1 MNKFS
6 SSSNEYDRL
15 IHPIEIVS
23 RIIAIWPVDND
34 QSKLKGLLSVCH
46 RIGMICVTVIMTAAV
61 SFDVTRHW
69 NDMNEAT
76 ECALIASAFA
86 LSIVRMINY
95 SVHADDMRYVL
106 DTMRKDWVESS
117 PEDKIVL
124 DEKCRWT
131 FKLAKQFII
140 SVGLALG
147 LFMLTPMIEIV
158 VFHSEERILPFRGYF
173 MKNQTSSPLYER
185 LYVVNMVLGGL
196 CGTTIAGAT
205 SFNLVSTM
213 HGAARFAVL
222 QKKLEALKSD
232 DINCEP
238 AMVDCVKRHQDAIK
252 FADTLERI
260 INVLA
265 LGQFVIST
273 ALVCCA
279 GFQLASM
286 IEDKARLMKYFSFL
300 NSAIFELFLFSYS
313 GNQLIDESEA
323 IIDSAYASEWI
334 GSPFCLNLR
343 ILMLRATRPS
353 KITAAKFYDMSL
365 KSFSSVLSTS
375 FSYFTVLQTMNEE

>member
-1 MNKFS
+1 MNHSTS
-6 SSSNEYDRL
+6 SEYDSL
-15 IHPIEIVS
+15 IRPIETVS
-23 RIIAIWPVDND
+23 RIIAIWPGN
-34 QSKLKGLLSVCH
+34 QERSKFKELLSVFH
-46 RIGMICVTVIMTAAV
+46 RVGMICVTVIMTTAV

-69 NDMNEAT
+69 SDMNEAT

-86 LSIVRMINY
+86 LSIVRMLNY
-95 SVHADDMRYVL
+95 TIHSDEMRYVVE
-106 DTMRKDWVESS
+106 TMRKDWLESS
-117 PEDKIVL
+117 PEDKAVL
-124 DEKCRWT
+124 AQRCRWT
-131 FKLAKQFII
+131 FRLAKHFIV

-147 LFMLTPMIEIV
+147 LFMLAPMIDIL

-173 MKNQTSSPLYER
+173 MRNQTSSPLYER
-185 LYVVNMVLGGL
+185 LYVVNVILGGL

-213 HGAARFAVL
+213 HGAARFSVL
-222 QKKLEALKSD
+222 QKRLEALKSND
-232 DINCEP
+232 SDCGA
-238 AMVDCVKRHQDAIK
+238 AMIDCVKRHQDAIK

-286 IEDKARLMKYFSFL
+286 IEDKSRLMKYFSFL

-334 GSPFCLNLR
+334 GGPFCLNLR